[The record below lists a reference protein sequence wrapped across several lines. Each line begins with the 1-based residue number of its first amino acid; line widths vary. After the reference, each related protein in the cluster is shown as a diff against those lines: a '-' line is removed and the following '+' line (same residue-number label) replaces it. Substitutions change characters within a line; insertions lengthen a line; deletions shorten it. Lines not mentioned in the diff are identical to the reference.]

1 MTKPIRFYYRCAILV
16 LPLFIV
22 GCADFDLLDEKKTPV
37 TGERKPLFP
46 GGVPGV
52 NYNTPPP
59 QPSNSNIPIDTQV
72 SNTGTAQAQQDQEAE
87 QPKQKNSRTART
99 QNRNQPAPPSTAKP
113 ASDDDPWA
121 DSRIQ
126 N

>member
-1 MTKPIRFYYRCAILV
+1 MTNPIRFNYRCAILV
-16 LPLFIV
+16 LSLFIV

-72 SNTGTAQAQQDQEAE
+72 SNTGTAQAQQDREAE